1 MLTANETMVLEK
13 IGLMGVFL
21 VKNTFTR
28 MHCEFLLLT
37 LFGSLLG
44 GKNRTLAF
52 QKPTNAG

>member
-1 MLTANETMVLEK
+1 MVLEK

-37 LFGSLLG
+37 YLDPYWAE
-44 GKNRTLAF
+44 RTEH
-52 QKPTNAG
+52 